1 MELRLVITTDEC
13 GEVIRITVD
22 RKPIMLGTKM
32 TTGRRPNFN
41 TLTECVKP

>member
-1 MELRLVITTDEC
+1 MELRLVITTDQCSED
-13 GEVIRITVD
+13 IRITVH
-22 RKPIMLGTKM
+22 RRPIMLGTKM